1 MSERTALI
9 VGAGDAIGAA
19 ILKRFSRA
27 GYHAVGVRRNP
38 EKIENVI
45 SELQREGHKAKALK
59 CDARKEDEIVD
70 LFSKIEKE
78 VAPLEVVVFNVGAN
92 VPMKIS
98 ETPTK
103 KFYKIWEMACFGGF
117 LTGREAAKY
126 LVPRKKGTIIFTGAT
141 ASLRGAAGFGA
152 FASAKSGLRAVAQS
166 LAREL
171 MPEGI
176 HVAHVVIDAAVDTEF
191 VRGILPQM
199 KPKRQPDDIVNP
211 DSIAELYYQ
220 IHLQSPDAWTFE
232 SDLRPWCER
241 W

>member
-1 MSERTALI
+1 MSERAALV

-19 ILKRFSRA
+19 ILKRFARA
-27 GYHAVGVRRNP
+27 GYTTVGCRRNP
-38 EKIENVI
+38 DRLSPVIEG
-45 SELQREGHKAKALK
+45 LLKEGHKAMALK
-59 CDARKEDEIVD
+59 CDARNEDEIKN
-70 LFSKIEKE
+70 LFSKIETE
-78 VAPLEVVVFNVGAN
+78 IAPLEVVIFNVGAN
-92 VPMKIS
+92 VPMKIL

-126 LVPRKKGTIIFTGAT
+126 LLPRKKGTIIFTGAT
-141 ASLRGAAGFGA
+141 ASLRGSAGFGA

-166 LAREL
+166 LAREI

-176 HVAHVVIDAAVDTEF
+176 HVSHVVIDAAVDTEF
-191 VRGILPQM
+191 VRQILPQM
-199 KPKRQPDDIVNP
+199 KPERQVNDIVNP

-232 SDLRPWCER
+232 SDLRPWCEK

>member
-1 MSERTALI
+1 MSKGSALI

-27 GYHAVGVRRNP
+27 GYNTVGVRRNP
-38 EKIENVI
+38 EKIASVI
-45 SELQREGHKAKALK
+45 TELKEEGFKAMALK
-59 CDARKEDEIVD
+59 CDARKEDEIIS
-70 LFSKIEKE
+70 LFSKIETE

-92 VPMKIS
+92 VPMTIL

-103 KFYKIWEMACFGGF
+103 KFYKIWEMACLGGF

-166 LAREL
+166 LAREI
-171 MPEGI
+171 MPQVI
-176 HVAHVVIDAAVDTEF
+176 HVAHVVIDGAVDTEF
-191 VRGILPQM
+191 IRKMLPQI
-199 KPKRQPDDIVNP
+199 KPKRQESDIVNP

>member
-1 MSERTALI
+1 MSERSALI
-9 VGAGDAIGAA
+9 VGAGDAIGSA

-27 GYHAVGVRRNP
+27 GYNTVGVRRNP
-38 EKIENVI
+38 EKIANVI
-45 SELQREGHKAKALK
+45 SELQKEGHKAHAMK
-59 CDARKEDEIVD
+59 CDARKEDEIIG
-70 LFSKIEKE
+70 LFSKIEAE
-78 VAPLEVVVFNVGAN
+78 MAPLEVVVFNVGAN
-92 VPMKIS
+92 VPMKIA

-166 LAREL
+166 LAREI
-171 MPEGI
+171 MPQGV

-191 VRGILPQM
+191 VRQILPQM
-199 KPKRQPDDIVNP
+199 KPNRQTDDIVKP
-211 DSIAELYYQ
+211 DSIAEFYYQ

-232 SDLRPWCER
+232 SDLRPWCEK